1 MKCNFLW
8 YKMFHTIF
16 FTVIILLRNSV
27 HRTVQYMYTVQC
39 THCTVYLHVLSPFC
53 YVVHMKWR
61 IFFTLVIHK
70 NRVHLN
76 CTIWYWTHMQRIWIL
91 IKLKNKFNSIP
102 RCTRSLSSNTRPLLI
117 QANSR
122 DRIFQT
128 AVFIWSWIPS
138 FLNKTQYHFRF
149 RVNCMFEKFSPI
161 SRHVLN

>member
-1 MKCNFLW
+1 MQEDLKTRKE
-8 YKMFHTIF
+8 Y
-16 FTVIILLRNSV
+16 TVLYTGSVYLYYWSVLLLPLCTLYS
-27 HRTVQYMYTVQC
+27 VQYIYMYCLLFVKLYTCSGV
-39 THCTVYLHVLSPFC
+39 F
-53 YVVHMKWR
+53 
-61 IFFTLVIHK
+61 FFTLVIHK